1 MPIYSNRQLKP
12 APAPLVLVPFK
23 CFVAGFKEASAGW
36 VSLHQHSHPAPFE
49 GAAASWVCLH
59 WQRNPAP
66 GSGAGRVSTSPGP
79 STRCRW
85 RFILVPVP
93 IESDWPRHLAPGP
106 VPISKVSVPL
116 VCHRSPQ
123 RHRHLVSGS
132 EPAPFPTI
140 SAPASATEFGMCG

>member
-23 CFVAGFKEASAGW
+23 GFVAGFKGASAGW

-49 GAAASWVCLH
+49 GSAASWVCLH

-93 IESDWPRHLAPGP
+93 IESDWPRHLAHQCRLFVTGP
-106 VPISKVSVPL
+106 RSDTDTWFRVPNQHL
-116 VCHRSPQ
+116 FLLY
-123 RHRHLVSGS
+123 RHRHRQRNSGC
-132 EPAPFPTI
+132 A
-140 SAPASATEFGMCG
+140 ANK